1 MDRGAWYAI
10 QSIGSQRV
18 GHEST
23 NETVL
28 PLNSHGEL
36 PIFMFFYLKNFFMYI
51 LLYLFLTA
59 LRLVALGFLFL
70 VARGGYSLIVFPGLL
85 IAVASVVAEHGP

>member
-1 MDRGAWYAI
+1 
-10 QSIGSQRV
+10 
-18 GHEST
+18 
-23 NETVL
+23 
-28 PLNSHGEL
+28 
-36 PIFMFFYLKNFFMYI
+36 MFFYLKKIFMCI